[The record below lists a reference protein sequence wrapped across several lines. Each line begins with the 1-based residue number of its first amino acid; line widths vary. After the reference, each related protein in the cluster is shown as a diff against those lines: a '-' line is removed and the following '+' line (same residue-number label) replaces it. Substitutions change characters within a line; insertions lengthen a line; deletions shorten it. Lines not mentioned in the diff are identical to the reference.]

1 MTTIILLGAPG
12 SGKGTQSQLIS
23 DKFLIPFLTMGDIIR
38 HEIKNET
45 KIGLEMKSYTNRGE
59 LVPDS
64 IISDLFLTRLTKE
77 FCKQDF
83 ILDGVP
89 RTLLQAK
96 QLTERLNSYNVDY
109 KVFLIDVS
117 LVNILDR
124 LRKRN
129 RNDDAADVVEKR
141 FRIYQEELSPIL
153 SFYGSNVI
161 KVDGER
167 DVEVVFKDI
176 CSKLN

>member
-1 MTTIILLGAPG
+1 
-12 SGKGTQSQLIS
+12 
-23 DKFLIPFLTMGDIIR
+23 
-38 HEIKNET
+38 
-45 KIGLEMKSYTNRGE
+45 MK
-59 LVPDS
+59 D
-64 IISDLFLTRLTKE
+64 
-77 FCKQDF
+77 
-83 ILDGVP
+83 
-89 RTLLQAK
+89 
-96 QLTERLNSYNVDY
+96 
-109 KVFLIDVS
+109 S

-129 RNDDAADVVEKR
+129 RDDDAADVVEKR